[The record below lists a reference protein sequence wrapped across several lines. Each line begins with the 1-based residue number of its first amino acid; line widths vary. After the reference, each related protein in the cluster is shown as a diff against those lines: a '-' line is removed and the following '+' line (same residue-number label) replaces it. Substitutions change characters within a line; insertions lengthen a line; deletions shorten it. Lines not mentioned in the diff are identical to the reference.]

1 MVGAV
6 ELVLLK
12 PEGLSQSALK
22 SPVEKHCVFQTRDEK
37 EPSKFMRGINFN
49 IYEKGSVNM

>member
-12 PEGLSQSALK
+12 LAGLSQPALK
-22 SPVEKHCVFQTRDEK
+22 SAVEKHCVFQTRDEK